1 MSKSIRHRASWLVLA
16 AAALAL
22 GACGGNN
29 DSPQAPPLLPADNV
43 PPASAG
49 SSFQGFIAYIASLAD
64 GDYNASEPVDLTAF
78 NGPTDSV
85 LADAEEPAAT
95 SADL

>member
-29 DSPQAPPLLPADNV
+29 DSPPAPPADNSV

-49 SSFQGFIAYIASLAD
+49 SSFQGFIAYIASLAGVAYD
-64 GDYNASEPVDLTAF
+64 SAEPADMTAF
-78 NGPTDSV
+78 NGPTDN
-85 LADAEEPAAT
+85 ADAEEPAAT

>member
-16 AAALAL
+16 VAALAL

-29 DSPQAPPLLPADNV
+29 DSPQAPPPPADNSV

-49 SSFQGFIAYIASLAD
+49 SSFQGFIAYIASLAGVAYD
-64 GDYNASEPVDLTAF
+64 AAEPADMTAF
-78 NGPTDSV
+78 NGPTDN
-85 LADAEEPAAT
+85 ADAEEPAAT